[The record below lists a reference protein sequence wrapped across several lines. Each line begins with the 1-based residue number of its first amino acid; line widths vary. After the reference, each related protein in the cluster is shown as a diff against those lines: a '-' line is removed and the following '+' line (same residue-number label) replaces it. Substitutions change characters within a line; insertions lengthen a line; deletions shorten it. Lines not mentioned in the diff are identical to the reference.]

1 VELTLVGV
9 VAIIAIV
16 AVAVFAG
23 RLGVA
28 APLLLVIVG
37 VGLSFVPGV
46 PDLEVQPELILAGVL
61 PPLLYSAAVNMP
73 AQDFRRNFKPISA
86 LAVVLVVVTTVGT
99 GWFFHAL
106 IPDIG
111 WPAALALGAVISPT
125 DAVAATSVGKKLGLP
140 SRVVAVLEG
149 EGLVN
154 DASAL
159 VLLRSAVAALG
170 GTVTLWGVAG
180 DFVFAVLAAVV
191 VGAIVGYVNVR
202 IRGLLNDSVLTTAI
216 SLVVPFIAY
225 IPAEE
230 VGASGVL
237 SVVVAGLITGHLGS
251 RYLRAQDRLAE
262 TTNWR
267 TLAFLLEGA
276 VFLFMGMELK
286 KAVEQVQESEFSTWT
301 AVAIGLVASA
311 IVIALRIAFVGPMV
325 GLLRRDTR
333 RASDAVSRLDEIQAR
348 LDAREPDER
357 FTQRRLDYMETRVAR
372 VSADLAFHL
381 NETLGWRGGVVLGW
395 AGMRGAITV
404 AAAQTLPQDTP
415 HRPQLILIAFVV
427 AATTLLLQGFTLPS
441 VIRMA
446 KVAPDDPERLRDE
459 YSQLVTELQDAASQA
474 LADPAVLGGV
484 GESIPDVVID
494 LVRADSIVGRVRSSR
509 EAADENAADD
519 NKRGRAQYFALRLLV
534 LAAEREALLKARK
547 LGVYSSQSLTHAQN
561 LLDLEEARLEQLD
574 DDESE

>member
-1 VELTLVGV
+1 MELTLVGV
-9 VAIIAIV
+9 VGIMAIV
-16 AVAVFAG
+16 AIAVFSG

-28 APLLLVIVG
+28 APLLLVILG
-37 VGLSFVPGV
+37 VGLSFIPGV
-46 PDLEVQPELILAGVL
+46 PDLEVEPELILAGVL

-86 LAVVLVVVTTVGT
+86 LAVVLVVVTTLGT

-111 WPAALALGAVISPT
+111 WPAAFALGAVISPT

-170 GTVTLWGVAG
+170 GAVSIWGVAG
-180 DFVFAVLAAVV
+180 DFLFAVLAAVAVGV
-191 VGAIVGYVNVR
+191 VVGYVNVR
-202 IRGLLNDSVLTTAI
+202 VRGWLNDAVLTTAI
-216 SLVVPFIAY
+216 SFVVPFIAY
-225 IPAEE
+225 LPAEE
-230 VGASGVL
+230 IGASGVL
-237 SVVVAGLITGHLGS
+237 SVVVAGLVTGHQGA
-251 RYLRAQDRLAE
+251 RFLRAQDRLAE
-262 TTNWR
+262 TINWR

-276 VFLFMGMELK
+276 VFLFMGKELK
-286 KAVEQVQESEFSTWT
+286 KSLEQVQQSEFSTWH
-301 AVAIGLVASA
+301 AVGIGLAASA
-311 IVIALRIAFVGPMV
+311 IVILLRIAFVGPMV
-325 GLLRRDTR
+325 ALLRQDTK
-333 RASDAVSRLDEIQAR
+333 RAHESIPKLDKMQAR
-348 LDAREPDER
+348 LDSQEPDER
-357 FTQRRLDYMETRVAR
+357 FTERRMQFMQTRITR
-372 VSADLAFHL
+372 VSADVAFQL

-427 AATTLLLQGFTLPS
+427 AATTLLLQGFTLPA

-446 KVAPDDPERLRDE
+446 KVTPDDPVRLRGE
-459 YSQLVTELQDAASQA
+459 YSRLVQELQRAASEA
-474 LADPAVLGGV
+474 LDD
-484 GESIPDVVID
+484 PDVTGPPDDPVLKQVID
-494 LVRADSIVGRVRSSR
+494 LVRKDSIVGRVRESR
-509 EAADENAADD
+509 DAGADNRE
-519 NKRGRAQYFALRLLV
+519 GREQYFRLRLKV
-534 LAAEREALLKARK
+534 LAAERTALLHARK
-547 LGVYSSQSLTHAQN
+547 LGLYSSQSLTHAQN

-574 DDESE
+574 DDESD

>member
-1 VELTLVGV
+1 MELTLVGV

-286 KAVEQVQESEFSTWT
+286 KAVEQVQESQFSTWT

-474 LADPAVLGGV
+474 LVDPAVLGGV
-484 GESIPDVVID
+484 GEPIPDVVID

-509 EAADENAADD
+509 EAVDENAADA

>member
-1 VELTLVGV
+1 MELTLVGV

-46 PDLEVQPELILAGVL
+46 PDLEVEPELILAGVL

-86 LAVVLVVVTTVGT
+86 LAVVLVVVTTLGT

-237 SVVVAGLITGHLGS
+237 AVVVAGLITGHLGS

-357 FTQRRLDYMETRVAR
+357 FTARRLEYMETRVAR

-459 YSQLVTELQDAASQA
+459 YAQLVDELQEAATA
-474 LADPAVLGGV
+474 AIDD
-484 GESIPDVVID
+484 PDVLEQAGGSVPEVVIE

-509 EAADENAADD
+509 DAADAEDTEA
-519 NKRGRAQYFALRLLV
+519 NKQGRERYFALRLLV
-534 LAAEREALLKARK
+534 LAAERKALLKARK
-547 LGVYSSQSLTHAQN
+547 LGVYSSQALTHAQN
-561 LLDLEEARLEQLD
+561 LLDLEEARLQQLS